1 MLDFY
6 IKLNALPLAIY
17 YPNSIGY
24 FTKSIDLN
32 GLKSWLNA
40 YTKSAPFERLKVKC
54 NEMTTT
60 TTTECEANR
69 AKDINIKTDE

>member
-54 NEMTTT
+54 NEWQQQQQQQQNVKQ
-60 TTTECEANR
+60 TEQ
-69 AKDINIKTDE
+69 KI